1 MQINQT
7 IQQQTTR
14 EPCLIVIGAKDV
26 NKPTFESVVIKAVD
40 ATFSALEN
48 KQEIFR
54 HLETKYSLS
63 LLEISDNPQAFESAL
78 KDMFGEA
85 FSLIEISLIRNLHD
99 RVPKFRFHLGKNKEL
114 TLNSYLYGLKH
125 YLA

>member
-7 IQQQTTR
+7 IH
-14 EPCLIVIGAKDV
+14 EPCIIVIGAKD
-26 NKPTFESVVIKAVD
+26 KPAFESVVIKAVD
-40 ATFSALEN
+40 ATFSGLEN

-63 LLEISDNPQAFESAL
+63 LLEIADNPEAFEAAL
-78 KDMFGEA
+78 KDMFGDA
-85 FSLIEISLIRNLHD
+85 FGLIEISLIRNLHSST
-99 RVPKFRFHLGKNKEL
+99 PKFRLHLGKNQEL
-114 TLNSYLYGLKH
+114 TLNSYLYGLKR

>member
-7 IQQQTTR
+7 IQQKNP
-14 EPCLIVIGAKDV
+14 EPCIIIIGAKD
-26 NKPTFESVVIKAVD
+26 KPTFESVVIKAVD
-40 ATFSALEN
+40 ATFSGLEN

-63 LLEISDNPQAFESAL
+63 LLEIADNPEAFEAAL
-78 KDMFGEA
+78 KDMFGDA
-85 FSLIEISLIRNLHD
+85 FGLIEISLIQNLHN
-99 RVPKFRFHLGKNKEL
+99 RAPKFRLHLGKNQEL
-114 TLNSYLYGLKH
+114 TLNNYLYRLKH